1 MSVKINV
8 TGEDGDSREIEWE
21 DHQTLLE
28 AVQANGFPVLAT
40 CGGNALV
47 PRAIPLLIQN
57 TTRLQAIVPTLRRIS
72 STW

>member
-40 CGGNALV
+40 CGGNASC
-47 PRAIPLLIQN
+47 ATCHTFIDQN
-57 TTRLQAIVPTLRRIS
+57 TTRLQAIVPTLRRTS